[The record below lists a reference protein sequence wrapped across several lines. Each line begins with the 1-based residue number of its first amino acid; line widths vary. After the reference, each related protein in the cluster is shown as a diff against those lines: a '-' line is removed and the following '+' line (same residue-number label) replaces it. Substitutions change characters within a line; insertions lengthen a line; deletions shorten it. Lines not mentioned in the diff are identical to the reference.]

1 MITILR
7 TIAEVRARRDSL
19 PSTQTLGFV
28 PTMGALH
35 AGHISLM
42 ELARRHADRTI
53 ASIFVNPLQF
63 GPNEDLSK
71 YPRPIE
77 KDLALL
83 EAAGVDAVFLPP
95 VHELYPP
102 DASTFVTEDSVS
114 SHLCGAV
121 RPGHFRGVTT
131 VVLKLF
137 NIVAPDLAVFG
148 QKDAQQCGVI
158 ERMVRDLNLRVQ
170 ILRGPI
176 VREADGLALSSR
188 NIYLEPADRRR
199 LRRFSGALRQHAEP
213 SKAANATRPRSPQ
226 SAGQALPPSRAS
238 PRNIGKCVTPR
249 ALSRSPRSAPKAPS
263 SPSLRIWA
271 APGSSTI
278 CCWSR
283 SRNQRCRSDPVN
295 AFDIIKRQMG
305 G

>member
-7 TIAEVRARRDSL
+7 TIAEVRAWRDSL
-19 PSTQTLGFV
+19 PGTEKLGFV

-77 KDLALL
+77 QDLALL

-148 QKDAQQCGVI
+148 QKDAQQCVVI

-188 NIYLEPADRRR
+188 NIYLEPADRQAAPAIFRSLEAAR
-199 LRRFSGALRQHAEP
+199 KAFEGGERHAVTLAAIGRASLATEPRIAPQYWEVRHPQSLEPISTIGPEGALLAV
-213 SKAANATRPRSPQ
+213 AAHLGSTRLIDNLLL
-226 SAGQALPPSRAS
+226 A
-238 PRNIGKCVTPR
+238 
-249 ALSRSPRSAPKAPS
+249 
-263 SPSLRIWA
+263 
-271 APGSSTI
+271 
-278 CCWSR
+278 
-283 SRNQRCRSDPVN
+283 
-295 AFDIIKRQMG
+295 
-305 G
+305 